1 MLSIAKKS
9 FEARKEAQ
17 NTIHSCRE
25 SCGRLIIAEIIHSV
39 VQTMNTKEIVRGIK
53 ARLEHNKGIPLHE
66 FQQNGKTFQLQVKYM
81 KQAIA
86 GEYITLPEFD
96 TKYGISEE
104 LDKILDMANMF
115 VIENVQQLVKLLKK
129 HERSNNPNLANII
142 QSQKTRGLYYYENL
156 GDKSF
161 GIIVVEVV

>member
-9 FEARKEAQ
+9 FETRKEAQ
-17 NTIHSCRE
+17 NTINSCRE
-25 SCGRLIIAEIIHSV
+25 FCGRLLIAEIIHSV
-39 VQTMNTKEIVRGIK
+39 VQTSNTKEIVRGIK
-53 ARLEHNKGIPLHE
+53 SRLDHNKNIPLHE
-66 FQQNGKTFQLQVKYM
+66 FQQNGKTFQLQVKFM

-86 GEYITLPEFD
+86 GEYMTLSEFD
-96 TKYGISEE
+96 MKHEISEE

-115 VIENVQQLVKLLKK
+115 VLENVQQLVKLLKK
-129 HERSNNPNLANII
+129 HERANYPNLNTII